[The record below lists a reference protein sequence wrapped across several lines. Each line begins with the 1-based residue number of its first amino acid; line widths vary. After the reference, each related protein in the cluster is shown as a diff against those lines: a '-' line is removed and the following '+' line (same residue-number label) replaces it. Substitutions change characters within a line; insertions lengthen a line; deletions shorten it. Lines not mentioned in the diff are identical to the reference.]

1 MRSFDGTRATLSH
14 PRRRA
19 SRGTRLWGF
28 VTSYLD
34 VTERWTRGAR
44 NMWKSRVD
52 DVRAAGGAERRRAG
66 NGPGRR
72 RAPTLGSARRD
83 GRGDGVGRRR
93 EDGLRAGLDDV
104 RAAGGAERRRAGS
117 AQFCFCFY
125 YCKFY
130 LLDRDG
136 HGRGTNPRRPSS
148 DHRSAASC
156 SCLPGP
162 PCSCAR
168 RAEGTPHP
176 ATATTSSANQM
187 PAAPRAATRAATRA
201 ALGPAAPARAL
212 PTRRGGAWRPDPPVI
227 ARSDV

>member
-1 MRSFDGTRATLSH
+1 MWSFDGTTATLSR

-19 SRGTRLWGF
+19 SRGTGLWGF

-44 NMWKSRVD
+44 NVWNSRVD

-93 EDGLRAGLDDV
+93 EDGLRPGHDDV

-117 AQFCFCFY
+117 AQFCFCCY
-125 YCKFY
+125 YCKLY
-130 LLDRDG
+130 LLARDG

-148 DHRSAASC
+148 NPRSASSC

-162 PCSCAR
+162 PCSSAGCRRRSSAR
-168 RAEGTPHP
+168 RPSQHRTQIP
-176 ATATTSSANQM
+176 
-187 PAAPRAATRAATRA
+187 
-201 ALGPAAPARAL
+201 
-212 PTRRGGAWRPDPPVI
+212 I
-227 ARSDV
+227 A

>member
-1 MRSFDGTRATLSH
+1 VWSFDGTTATLSR

-44 NMWKSRVD
+44 NVWKRRVD

-93 EDGLRAGLDDV
+93 EDGLRPGHDDV
-104 RAAGGAERRRAGS
+104 RAAGGAERLRAGS
-117 AQFCFCFY
+117 AQSCFCCY
-125 YCKFY
+125 YCKVY
-130 LLDRDG
+130 SLARVG
-136 HGRGTNPRRPSS
+136 HGRGTNPRRPS
-148 DHRSAASC
+148 AC

-162 PCSCAR
+162 PCSSAR
-168 RAEGTPHP
+168 RAEGTG
-176 ATATTSSANQM
+176 ACCQR
-187 PAAPRAATRAATRA
+187 RAAAEPTSCAVAPTREAA
-201 ALGPAAPARAL
+201 ALWSDRPFPMGRWGPDGTMGRQ
-212 PTRRGGAWRPDPPVI
+212 G
-227 ARSDV
+227 